1 MSSAAASVANIMSSA
16 PELILGDRPKPSRP
30 DLTLP
35 LVLVLDHLRSAFN
48 TGNIFR
54 LAEAT
59 RATAIYTA
67 GYTPTPPH
75 DKLAKTARGCDVLV
89 PARNFPTALEA
100 IQELKRQGYTVYAVE
115 TVANATSPWD
125 TTFRFP
131 AALVLGNEA
140 LGIAPEALAACDF
153 FVSLPALG
161 QKNSINVGNAG
172 AVVIYQALHQYLEG
186 NNQ

>member
-1 MSSAAASVANIMSSA
+1 MPA
-16 PELILGDRPKPSRP
+16 PELILGDRPQPARP
-30 DLTLP
+30 DFTLP

-75 DKLAKTARGCDVLV
+75 DKLAKTARGCDTLV
-89 PARNFPTALEA
+89 PSRNFPTALDA
-100 IQELKRQGYTVYAVE
+100 ILELKRQNYTIYAVE
-115 TVANATSPWD
+115 TVADAKSPWD

-140 LGIAPEALAACDF
+140 LGISQDALAACDF
-153 FVSLPALG
+153 FISLPTLG
-161 QKNSINVGNAG
+161 QKNSINVGNAA
-172 AVVIYQALHQYLEG
+172 AVVLFQALHQYQ
-186 NNQ
+186 NS